1 MVIWGPVIQENK
13 FVLQVMILVYKK
25 GLMELFTEL
34 YINRGAKQ
42 LYGRGTKQFVHQKG
56 KFFITAS

>member
-1 MVIWGPVIQENK
+1 MVIWGPVISENT

-34 YINRGAKQ
+34 YINRGVK
-42 LYGRGTKQFVHQKG
+42 
-56 KFFITAS
+56 